1 MRTVGRIMTIR
12 PHARAAAGY
21 AVGMTHELDAADR
34 NEMPDSEY
42 AFPRLRK
49 EPLNDASHVR
59 NAIARFDQVQDATD
73 DERREAFERIRR
85 AAGRF
90 DVELSATNWRE
101 LGKPSS
107 PDQPRRTGQ
116 STKDDLYEEAKRR
129 NIKGRSGMTKAQLE
143 RALGR

>member
-1 MRTVGRIMTIR
+1 
-12 PHARAAAGY
+12 
-21 AVGMTHELDAADR
+21 MTHELDAADR

-59 NAIARFDQVQDATD
+59 NAIARFDQVQDASD
-73 DERREAFERIRR
+73 EERREAFERIQR
-85 AAGRF
+85 AAKRF
-90 DVELSATNWRE
+90 GVEMTESNWRE

-107 PDQPRRTGQ
+107 GMRSSDKPRRGSQ
-116 STKDDLYEEAKRR
+116 SSKDDLYQEAKRR

-143 RALGR
+143 RALSG

>member
-1 MRTVGRIMTIR
+1 
-12 PHARAAAGY
+12 
-21 AVGMTHELDAADR
+21 MTHDLYAADR

-59 NAIARFDQVQDATD
+59 NAIARFDQVTDATD
-73 DERREAFERIRR
+73 DERREAFERIQR
-85 AAGRF
+85 AARRYGI
-90 DVELSATNWRE
+90 EMNETNWRE
-101 LGKPSS
+101 LGKPSAGMRS
-107 PDQPRRTGQ
+107 SDEPRRSNQ
-116 STKDDLYEEAKRR
+116 STKDDLYQEAKRR